1 MAQNQDGDELNYFSD
16 QLVQCMEIDTDES
29 IFGCPGC
36 CGCGCCP
43 GQTAKFIR
51 PTFYPQSLTDVG
63 VDQSDLYALLDQ
75 LDQVFH
81 DTGSP
86 GLPNAFLAGLTVV
99 CLPVWFWHMN
109 HKFNKR
115 KEGLDKVVK
124 EWNDIHKV
132 QGVYAEWNS
141 AYYRTMKR
149 VKERFQADLGMPGLD
164 IKINKQARNAYLNK
178 SKM

>member
-16 QLVQCMEIDTDES
+16 QLVHCMEIDTDES

-36 CGCGCCP
+36 CCCGCCP

-51 PTFYPQSLTDVG
+51 PTFYPQGLKDVG
-63 VDQSDLYALLDQ
+63 VGESELYALLDQ

-81 DTGSP
+81 ATGFPWMPNGFLAALSMV
-86 GLPNAFLAGLTVV
+86 GLPFWL
-99 CLPVWFWHMN
+99 WHMN
-109 HKFNKR
+109 HKLNKR
-115 KEGLDKVVK
+115 KKELDKVVK
-124 EWNDIHKV
+124 EWNDSHRN

-149 VKERFQADLGMPGLD
+149 TQERIQVDLGMPGLD
-164 IKINKQARNAYLNK
+164 IKVNKQARDAYLNK
-178 SKM
+178 GKM